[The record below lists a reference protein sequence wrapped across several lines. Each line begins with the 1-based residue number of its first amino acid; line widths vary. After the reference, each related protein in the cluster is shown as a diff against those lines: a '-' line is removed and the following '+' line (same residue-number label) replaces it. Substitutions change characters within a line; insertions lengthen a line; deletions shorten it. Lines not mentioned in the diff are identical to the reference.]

1 MIDINK
7 EIKAAMLAKDSVRL
21 ARLRAVKTA
30 FMMAET
36 EKGADDLTT
45 EGQLKIIKK
54 QVKQRKDAAAI
65 YQEQGRAD
73 LAEDEIAQV
82 AVLESFLP
90 EQMSE
95 EEIEKLVKGI
105 IADFGA
111 SSMADMGKVMGMA
124 SRQLSGQ
131 ADGKVI
137 AAKVK
142 QLLA

>member
-1 MIDINK
+1 
-7 EIKAAMLAKDSVRL
+7 
-21 ARLRAVKTA
+21 
-30 FMMAET
+30 MMAET

-95 EEIEKLVKGI
+95 EEIEKLEKGI